1 MVIII
6 IMFMI
11 IIIKRMVTALC
22 LWMNRVIFK
31 VKVIFYILNEWFY
44 FKAKKRSL
52 LYRKKLQNTLE
63 HRDVKEEELSS
74 ILERLK
80 KQAKLVNSKN
90 LTNDWDEQLLQKELE
105 GECHMLKVLH
115 ARNAN
120 FFGKFFQER
129 FFSISYSIP
138 FFTYLDTCKARTANR
153 KIMSKKK
160 EKT

>member
-1 MVIII
+1 M
-6 IMFMI
+6 
-11 IIIKRMVTALC
+11 
-22 LWMNRVIFK
+22 
-31 VKVIFYILNEWFY
+31 
-44 FKAKKRSL
+44 
-52 LYRKKLQNTLE
+52 
-63 HRDVKEEELSS
+63 KEEELSS

-160 EKT
+160 KRLDTIVDILGKKGIQVSQQNLDTGIFPWHDTKQCLILYDVHFFESINYYNCSL